1 MSEDT
6 ENEQPDDEQP
16 EAAGADETA
25 PADDPED
32 VSAAA
37 LDAEEAEKGD
47 PMLEPMLGPDAS
59 DEELELFEGI
69 DGLSGLENEIAE
81 LKDKL
86 LRAVAETENV
96 RRRAQRDREDASKY
110 AIQSFAADMVSVA
123 DNLGRALDSVD
134 EKTRATDEAVD
145 NLCAG
150 VEMTQRE
157 LLNTFERVGIKLIEA
172 EGQRFDH
179 NLHEAMFEVEDKD
192 KPSGTVVQVIQAG
205 YTIRDRLLRPAKVG
219 VSKGG
224 AKAAPREGPETAEP
238 ATDETEGAAKAYEQP
253 AQTGGQL
260 DEEL

>member
-6 ENEQPDDEQP
+6 ENEQPEEEQTADNVEPEQTPADEEDDAVPQE
-16 EAAGADETA
+16 GADE
-25 PADDPED
+25 PLMGPE
-32 VSAAA
+32 
-37 LDAEEAEKGD
+37 
-47 PMLEPMLGPDAS
+47 AS
-59 DEELELFEGI
+59 DDELELLQGG
-69 DGLSGLENEIAE
+69 DGLAE
-81 LKDKL
+81 LQDVIADLNDKL

-96 RRRAQRDREDASKY
+96 RRRAQRDKEDASKY
-110 AIQSFAADMVSVA
+110 AIQSFAAEMVSVA

-134 EKTRATDEAVD
+134 STTRDSDEAVD
-145 NLCAG
+145 NLCTG

-179 NLHEAMFEVEDKD
+179 NLHEAMFEMEAPD
-192 KPSGTVVQVIQAG
+192 KPTGTVVQVIQAG

-224 AKAAPREGPETAEP
+224 PKAAPEDAAQPPESDAT
-238 ATDETEGAAKAYEQP
+238 TDESEGAAKAYEAP
-253 AQTGGQL
+253 NQTGSQL